1 MFDKMPSTKTPAIIP
16 TVEDVKNACKHQVRE
31 FEKSWGDLQYE
42 KHEAEIARL
51 NNRIEGMAK
60 DNLNLLNSKLMLR
73 KQNRIYRKEI
83 ERLKKELS
91 LVI

>member
-1 MFDKMPSTKTPAIIP
+1 MISIKKII
-16 TVEDVKNACKHQVRE
+16 ESLCLSGYID
-31 FEKSWGDLQYE
+31 
-42 KHEAEIARL
+42 EIARL

-73 KQNRIYRKEI
+73 KQNRIYKKEI